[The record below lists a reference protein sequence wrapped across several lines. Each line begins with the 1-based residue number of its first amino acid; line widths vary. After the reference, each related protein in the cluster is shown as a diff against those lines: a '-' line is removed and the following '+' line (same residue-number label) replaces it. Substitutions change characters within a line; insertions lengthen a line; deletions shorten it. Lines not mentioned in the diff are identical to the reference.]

1 MCKETKA
8 HNEGKETKTKTKP
21 TATTTTK
28 TELAR
33 QSLKEQIQAQA
44 KKQFPVIGIIQQW
57 TKTKTNNN
65 T

>member
-1 MCKETKA
+1 MKA
-8 HNEGKETKTKTKP
+8 LNEGKPKQNLQQQQKKM
-21 TATTTTK
+21 
-28 TELAR
+28 ELAR
-33 QSLKEQIQAQA
+33 QRLKEQIQAQA